1 MFDNMSRPRVT
12 WCTVGAV
19 LALVVSAALLT
30 FTGALVTALFLYYA
44 SRPVYRRL
52 RPRLG
57 RSPAAAT
64 SIATLVVPLVLL
76 VVYTAMIVVRELRA
90 LDREVGLGPLRQAIS
105 PYFEVSEVVQNPSVL
120 LENPDVVAA
129 GRTLADS
136 VFTFLPLVLTFL
148 LHLLVALAATFYLLK
163 DGSRLAGWARG
174 TFGSETGLFDDYVRA
189 VDEDL
194 SSIYFGNILNAVFAA
209 IIAVITYYALN
220 LVAPDGM
227 AVPFPALLG
236 MLVGAASLIPTVGMK
251 IVYPPVAVLILARA
265 VAAGDP
271 LWFPVA
277 FFVASAVVVDFIPDI
292 VLRPFVSGRNLHV
305 GLVMIAYIVGPAFFG
320 WYGLFLGPLLL
331 VLAFHFARKILPEL
345 LDGGRL
351 RSTPAVTEAGGSAE
365 HSGTETESR
374 DDTGDG
380 DDP

>member
-1 MFDNMSRPRVT
+1 MLDDTTRPRVT
-12 WCTVGAV
+12 WWAVGAV
-19 LALVVSAALLT
+19 LALVVGAALLT

-57 RSPAAAT
+57 RSLAAVT

-76 VVYTAMIVVRELRA
+76 VVYTAMVVVRELQA
-90 LDREVGLGPLRQAIS
+90 LDQEVGLGSLRQAVS
-105 PYFEVSEVVQNPSVL
+105 PYFEVSKVVQNPSVL

-129 GRTLADS
+129 GRALVDS

-194 SSIYFGNILNAVFAA
+194 SNIYFGNILNAVFAA
-209 IIAVITYYALN
+209 IIAVVTYYALN
-220 LVAPDGM
+220 LIAPNGM

-236 MLVGAASLIPTVGMK
+236 MLVGAASLIPAVGMK
-251 IVYPPVAVLILARA
+251 IVYPPVAVLILVQA

-271 LWFPVA
+271 LWFPIA

-305 GLVMIAYIVGPAFFG
+305 GLVMIAYIVGPGFFG

-331 VLAFHFARKILPEL
+331 VLAFHFASRILPEL
-345 LDGGRL
+345 LDSGRL
-351 RSTPAVTEAGGSAE
+351 RPMPAVTETGGSAE
-365 HSGTETESR
+365 HPGTETESR

-380 DDP
+380 DGP

>member
-1 MFDNMSRPRVT
+1 MFDNTSRPRVT
-12 WCTVGAV
+12 WWAVGAV
-19 LALVVSAALLT
+19 LALVVGAALLA

-44 SRPVYRRL
+44 SRPAYRRL

-57 RSPAAAT
+57 RSLAAAT

-76 VVYTAMIVVRELRA
+76 VVYTAIIVVRELRA
-90 LDREVGLGPLRQAIS
+90 LDQEVGLGSLRQAVS

-129 GRTLADS
+129 GKTLVDG

-220 LVAPDGM
+220 LIAPDGM
-227 AVPFPALLG
+227 AIPFPALLG
-236 MLVGAASLIPTVGMK
+236 MLVGAASLVPVVGMK

-331 VLAFHFARKILPEL
+331 VLAFHFVRRVLPEL
-345 LDGGRL
+345 LDGGPL
-351 RSTPAVTEAGGSAE
+351 RPTPAITEAGGAAE
-365 HSGTETESR
+365 YIDAETGAEDDADES
-374 DDTGDG
+374 DES
-380 DDP
+380 

>member
-1 MFDNMSRPRVT
+1 MLDDTTRPRVT
-12 WCTVGAV
+12 WWAVGAV
-19 LALVVSAALLT
+19 LALVVGAALLT

-57 RSPAAAT
+57 RSLAAAT

-76 VVYTAMIVVRELRA
+76 VVYTAIIVVRELRA
-90 LDREVGLGPLRQAIS
+90 LDQEVGLGSLRQAVS
-105 PYFEVSEVVQNPSVL
+105 PYFEVSKVVQNPSVL

-129 GRTLADS
+129 GRTLVDS

-174 TFGSETGLFDDYVRA
+174 TFGSETGPFDDYVRA

-227 AVPFPALLG
+227 AIPFPALLG
-236 MLVGAASLIPTVGMK
+236 MLVGAASLIPVVGMK

-331 VLAFHFARKILPEL
+331 VLAFHFARRTLPEL

-351 RSTPAVTEAGGSAE
+351 RPAPAITEAGGSAE
-365 HSGTETESR
+365 HPGSETESR

>member
-1 MFDNMSRPRVT
+1 MFDNTTRPRVT
-12 WCTVGAV
+12 WWAVGAV
-19 LALVVSAALLT
+19 LALVVGAALLT

-57 RSPAAAT
+57 RSLAAAT

-76 VVYTAMIVVRELRA
+76 VVYTAMIVVRELQA
-90 LDREVGLGPLRQAIS
+90 LDQEVGLGSLQQAVS
-105 PYFEVSEVVQNPSVL
+105 PYFEVSKVVQNPSVL

-129 GRTLADS
+129 GRALVDS

-174 TFGSETGLFDDYVRA
+174 TFGSETGPFDDYVRA

-194 SSIYFGNILNAVFAA
+194 SNIYFGNILNAVFAA
-209 IIAVITYYALN
+209 IIAVVTYYALN
-220 LVAPDGM
+220 LIAPDGM

-236 MLVGAASLIPTVGMK
+236 MLVGAASLIPAVGMK
-251 IVYPPVAVLILARA
+251 IVYPPVAVLILVQA

-331 VLAFHFARKILPEL
+331 VLAFHFARRILPEL
-345 LDGGRL
+345 LDSGRL
-351 RSTPAVTEAGGSAE
+351 RPMPAVTEAGGNAE
-365 HSGTETESR
+365 HPGTETESR